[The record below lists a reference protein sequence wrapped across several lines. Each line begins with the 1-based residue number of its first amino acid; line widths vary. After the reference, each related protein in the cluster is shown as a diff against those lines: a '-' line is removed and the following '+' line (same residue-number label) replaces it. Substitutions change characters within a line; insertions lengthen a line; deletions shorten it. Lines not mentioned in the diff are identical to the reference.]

1 MDGNNYDRNAQPPA
15 AQRATRTP
23 PFGGLWSM
31 GIAVTLALFFASTMP
46 QPFFIPVFGELLFF
60 GALGAV
66 LVAVIRRE
74 AIWSRRMTAWDQAAL
89 LAIAS
94 LFVGLFVDV
103 ESVIAALE
111 ERALA
116 Q

>member
-1 MDGNNYDRNAQPPA
+1 MFGSDHDRNAQPPA
-15 AQRATRTP
+15 AHGAAQRP

-46 QPFFIPVFGELLFF
+46 QPFFLPVFGELLFF
-60 GALGAV
+60 GALGTV

-74 AIWSRRMTAWDQAAL
+74 SPRSRRLTAWDQAAL
-89 LAIAS
+89 LALAS